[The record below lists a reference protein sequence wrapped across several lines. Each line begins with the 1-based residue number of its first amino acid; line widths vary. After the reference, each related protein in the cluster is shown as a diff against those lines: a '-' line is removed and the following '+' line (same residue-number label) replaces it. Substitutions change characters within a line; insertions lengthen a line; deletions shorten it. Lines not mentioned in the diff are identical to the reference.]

1 MSFSG
6 EVYAEVE
13 ASVVN
18 NGISPMAM
26 VSGNPE
32 PIDGQSYVVVWI
44 RWRYDDSTG
53 NGGYTGVGWFWGD
66 PNNGLH
72 DSSSWADNE
81 ASFKQWLVDN
91 KPTDFDQFLSTWDAD
106 QKAAFL
112 NSHLGVLEAND
123 CVYFTANSNP
133 SGS

>member
-32 PIDGQSYVVVWI
+32 PIDGESYVVVWI
-44 RWRYDDSTG
+44 RWRYDDLTG
-53 NGGYTGVGWFWGD
+53 GGGYTGVDWFWGD
-66 PNNGLH
+66 SNNELPKH
-72 DSSSWADNE
+72 WNSE
-81 ASFKQWLVDN
+81 EEFKTWLRTT
-91 KPTDFDQFLSTWDAD
+91 KPTDLNTYLEDWNATD
-106 QKAAFL
+106 KAAFL
-112 NSHLGVLEAND
+112 NKNMGVLEDGGCLFFAANTD
-123 CVYFTANSNP
+123 N
-133 SGS
+133 

>member
-53 NGGYTGVGWFWGD
+53 NGGYTGKGWFWD
-66 PNNGLH
+66 DSNNELPKH
-72 DSSSWADNE
+72 WSSEED
-81 ASFKQWLVDN
+81 FKTWLSTN
-91 KPTDFDQFLSTWDAD
+91 KPTNLNTYLEHWNATD
-106 QKAAFL
+106 KAAFL
-112 NSHLGVLEAND
+112 NNNMGVLED
-123 CVYFTANSNP
+123 GGCLFFTANTDN
-133 SGS
+133 